1 MRFGILGCQRPSTQ
15 TDVELGQSHQ
25 DFMNGFPSASAF
37 VASDPDHCFSI
48 YNAFHRLSSR
58 NLLYMEAEIFELQKQ
73 QDDLDIRDSRGDPD
87 TIQCFR
93 SWKRLKTSTDPR
105 QLEQMELI
113 MKIKQKLKEYQEAL
127 VLQEAVLKMGKPHSG
142 TVEAFKLWLD
152 GKSKGP
158 GGRHAPSFS
167 GLSAARLNNE
177 EDLDS
182 HVDESLALFSMRKT
196 KKTVGILS
204 MLLAAIMFT
213 VSIVSLYLVTNNTTR
228 LGLICAFTVLL
239 AAILQLLTNASR
251 TELFACTAAY
261 AAVLV
266 VFVSGNL
273 GSTCCNNVHTAG

>member
-1 MRFGILGCQRPSTQ
+1 
-15 TDVELGQSHQ
+15 
-25 DFMNGFPSASAF
+25 
-37 VASDPDHCFSI
+37 
-48 YNAFHRLSSR
+48 
-58 NLLYMEAEIFELQKQ
+58 MEAEIFELQKQ

-87 TIQCFR
+87 TVQCFR
-93 SWKRLKTSTDPR
+93 SWKKLRSSTDPG
-105 QLEQMELI
+105 QLERIELI
-113 MKIKQKLKEYQEAL
+113 LKIRERLKEYHEAL
-127 VLQEAVLKMGKPHSG
+127 VLQEAVLKMGKPHAG

-152 GKSKGP
+152 GKSEGP

-177 EDLDS
+177 EDLVALHPAFDKDWLATLAELPYLRLLCLDS
-182 HVDESLALFSMRKT
+182 HVDESIALFSMRKT
-196 KKTVGILS
+196 KRAVGILS

-228 LGLICAFTVLL
+228 LGLICAFTVML

-273 GSTCCNNVHTAG
+273 GSTCCNTMSTGG